1 MLEGNSTWTV
11 LFPKVPR
18 ISAFGIA
25 SAMFTGAVVEILL
38 WINYLH
44 ITPNTHEILQMF
56 ERRLFSVF
64 FPDILMAMATTRNVM
79 RAVRVFEFG
88 GPEVLKLQSD
98 VLIPVPK
105 ENQVC
110 ELYGLNSYTENRV

>member
-1 MLEGNSTWTV
+1 M
-11 LFPKVPR
+11 
-18 ISAFGIA
+18 
-25 SAMFTGAVVEILL
+25 
-38 WINYLH
+38 
-44 ITPNTHEILQMF
+44 
-56 ERRLFSVF
+56 

-88 GPEVLKLQSD
+88 GPEVLKLQAD